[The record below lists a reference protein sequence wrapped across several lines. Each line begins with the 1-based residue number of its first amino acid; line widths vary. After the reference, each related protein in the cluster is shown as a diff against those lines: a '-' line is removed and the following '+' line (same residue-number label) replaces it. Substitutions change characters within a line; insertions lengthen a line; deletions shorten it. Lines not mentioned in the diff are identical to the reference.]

1 MRPAHGVGLGFRFEL
16 AKELLGQGPE
26 SGPAWVEIHP
36 ENYIA
41 RGGSFA
47 RHLDAMLE
55 RWPVLTH
62 GLTSC
67 VGATEPFDPGYVAK
81 LKALIRRTGGTFH
94 SEHLCFGSMSGPMSS
109 GTGTLFAH
117 DLLPLPFTEEAI
129 ATAVQRIHELR
140 DALEVD
146 IAIENTS
153 YYAHPGGLPQ
163 MNEITFLL
171 EVLERADAKLLLD
184 VNNVFVNS
192 VNHGFDPRAFLD
204 AIPVERVVQ
213 LHVAGHFVRTDG
225 VIIDTHAEPIRSEV
239 YALMAHTFGRIGE
252 DVPVLLERD
261 GNYPALEELRVEL
274 GELDR
279 LRRVPREEAPTSEAT

>member
-1 MRPAHGVGLGFRFEL
+1 MRPARGVGLGFRFEL
-16 AKELLGQGPE
+16 AKELLGEDPA
-26 SGPAWVEIHP
+26 SSPVAWVEIHP
-36 ENYIA
+36 ENYIT

-67 VGATEPFDPGYVAK
+67 VGATEPFDAGYLAK

-94 SEHLCFGSMSGPMSS
+94 SEHLCFGSLSSAGGPS
-109 GTGTLFAH
+109 FAH

-129 ATAVQRIHELR
+129 ATAAQRITELR

-153 YYAHPGGLPQ
+153 YYAHPGGLPE
-163 MNEITFLL
+163 MDEKAFLL

-192 VNHGFDPRAFLD
+192 VNHGFDARAFLD
-204 AIPVERVVQ
+204 AIPVERVAQ

-239 YALMAHTFGRIGE
+239 YALMAHTFGRIGQ
-252 DVPVLLERD
+252 DIPVLLERD
-261 GNYPALEELRVEL
+261 GNYPALDDLRLELSEL
-274 GELDR
+274 ER
-279 LRRVPREEAPTSEAT
+279 LRCGGT